1 MLYES
6 VPAATQGQDLAM
18 EVENNSGASVGQ
30 GQAGH
35 GTSRDCQDRQRET
48 SIKFLFH
55 TEALLVTLPL
65 PWNCALPPS
74 LWITWELSKTNTVT
88 SYRICRRHEAAALGS
103 EQSHASQR
111 DYYPLGLERAIEVEP

>member
-1 MLYES
+1 MMLYES

-88 SYRICRRHEAAALGS
+88 SY
-103 EQSHASQR
+103 
-111 DYYPLGLERAIEVEP
+111 